1 MISITALLRNVGY
14 KNDNQVFL
22 SGCCYRSIDLTAIDS
37 ANVELGAQHI
47 GLWAGKYTY
56 NNISPF
62 KAYRKKRG
70 WLAGCIYL

>member
-47 GLWAGKYTY
+47 GSLSLKE
-56 NNISPF
+56 S
-62 KAYRKKRG
+62 
-70 WLAGCIYL
+70 L